1 MQMLVFNG
9 RVLVN
14 RDSKDSRVRFN
25 SSPCPKTNPETLLI
39 KQSLSSQIDSCII
52 NFNGDKEHISKRT
65 IEKQLAS
72 SSRLLMALF
81 GGIALIIPT
90 VLMVLYPYRDT
101 CLIITSVGTVI
112 ISLVLAFGARDSTGK
127 DVLGAIAAYTA
138 VLVVFLGSSFGSD

>member
-1 MQMLVFNG
+1 
-9 RVLVN
+9 
-14 RDSKDSRVRFN
+14 
-25 SSPCPKTNPETLLI
+25 
-39 KQSLSSQIDSCII
+39 
-52 NFNGDKEHISKRT
+52 
-65 IEKQLAS
+65 
-72 SSRLLMALF
+72 MALF